1 MAREAVVVDSVRT
14 GLTKAHRGSFNMT
27 EPVDYT
33 AHVMREVVA
42 RQKNLDPALVEDVI
56 LGCGHPEGCMGMN
69 MGRIA
74 AMAAGLPKEVAAT
87 TVNRFCSS
95 GSQAIAM
102 AAHQII
108 NEGADAAIGAGVETI
123 TMMQDGTQNTT
134 RLVSHTAKE
143 RFPGLYFPMGITAEI
158 VAERY
163 KISREDQDEYAL
175 QSQQRY
181 AKAVDGGKIAEDIA
195 PMKVTRRVMKKGED
209 PYEEDFTVE
218 KDECNRPETTLEG
231 LQKLQPVFK
240 KPEEGG
246 TVTAGNASQLSDG
259 ASATL
264 LLSAD
269 KAKELGI
276 EPLAYY
282 RGTAVAGCGPEEMGI
297 GPVFAV
303 PKLLKRHGLTMDD
316 IDIVELNEAFASQ
329 LLYCQREL
337 GIDNE
342 KLNPLGGSIS
352 IGHPFG
358 MTGSRMTGQLV
369 RELRRQGKRYGIVTM
384 CIGGGQGLASLFEA
398 A

>member
-1 MAREAVVVDSVRT
+1 MAREAVIVDSVRT
-14 GLTKAHRGSFNMT
+14 GLTKAHRGSFNLT

-33 AHVMREVVA
+33 AHVLREVVA
-42 RQKNLDPALVEDVI
+42 RHPGLDAAEIEDVVI
-56 LGCGHPEGCMGMN
+56 GCGMPEGCQGMN
-69 MGRIA
+69 TARIA
-74 AMAAGLPKEVAAT
+74 AMAAGFPKSVAAT

-95 GSQAIAM
+95 GSQAIMM
-102 AAHQII
+102 AAHEILH
-108 NEGADAAIGAGVETI
+108 EGAEVAIGGGVETI
-123 TMMQDGTQNTT
+123 TMMQDGTQNTH
-134 RLVSHTAKE
+134 RLANKTAAE
-143 RFPGLYFPMGITAEI
+143 RFPGLYFPMGVTAEV

-163 KISREDQDEYAL
+163 QISREDQDAYSL
-175 QSQQRY
+175 QSQERY
-181 AKAVDGGKIAEDIA
+181 AAADDAGKIREDIV
-195 PMKVTRRVMKKGED
+195 PMKVTRKVTKKGEE
-209 PYEEDFTVE
+209 PYDEDFTVE
-218 KDECNRPETTLEG
+218 KDECNRPQTTLEG
-231 LQKLQPVFK
+231 LAGLQPVFK

-264 LLSAD
+264 LMSSDRA
-269 KAKELGI
+269 KALGVESLGI
-276 EPLAYY
+276 Y

-303 PKLLKRHGLTMDD
+303 PKLLARHGLTMDD

-337 GIDNE
+337 DIPNE

-358 MTGSRMTGQLV
+358 MTGSRMTGQLL
-369 RELRRQGKRYGIVTM
+369 RELKRTGKRYGIVTM

>member
-1 MAREAVVVDSVRT
+1 MAREAVIVGSLRT

-27 EPVDYT
+27 EPVDFT
-33 AHVMREVVA
+33 AHVIREVVA
-42 RQKNLDPALVEDVI
+42 AQPKLDPAEIEDVI

-69 MGRIA
+69 MARIT
-74 AMAAGLPKEVAAT
+74 AMAAGLPLSVAGT

-95 GSQAIAM
+95 GSQAVMM
-102 AAHQII
+102 AANQILQ
-108 NEGADAAIGAGVETI
+108 EGAEVAIGGGVETI

-134 RLVSHTAKE
+134 RLVSQTARE
-143 RFPGLYFPMGITAEI
+143 RFPGLYFPMGITAEV

-163 KISREDQDEYAL
+163 GISREDQDAYAL

-181 AKAVDGGKIAEDIA
+181 AAAQEAGYVDEEIA
-195 PMKVTRRVMKKGED
+195 PMKVTRKVTPKEGE
-209 PYEEDFTVE
+209 PYEEEFTVAN
-218 KDECNRPETTLEG
+218 DECNRPSTTLEG
-231 LQKLQPVFK
+231 LQKLKPVFK
-240 KPEEGG
+240 EDG

-264 LLSAD
+264 LMSSD
-269 KAKELGI
+269 RAKQLGI
-276 EPLAYY
+276 EPMAIY
-282 RGTAVAGCGPEEMGI
+282 RGSAVAGCAPDEMGI

-337 GIDNE
+337 GIPNE
-342 KLNPLGGSIS
+342 KLNPSGGSIS

-358 MTGSRMTGQLV
+358 MTGSRMTGLLLRQLK
-369 RELRRQGKRYGIVTM
+369 RTGGRYGIVTM
-384 CIGGGQGLASLFEA
+384 CIGGGQGFASLFEA
-398 A
+398 C

>member
-1 MAREAVVVDSVRT
+1 
-14 GLTKAHRGSFNMT
+14 
-27 EPVDYT
+27 
-33 AHVMREVVA
+33 
-42 RQKNLDPALVEDVI
+42 
-56 LGCGHPEGCMGMN
+56 
-69 MGRIA
+69 
-74 AMAAGLPKEVAAT
+74 
-87 TVNRFCSS
+87 
-95 GSQAIAM
+95 M

-143 RFPGLYFPMGITAEI
+143 RFPGLYYPMGITAEI

-163 KISREDQDEYAL
+163 KISREDQDKYAL

-181 AKAVDGGKIAEDIA
+181 AKAVEEGKVAEDIA

-218 KDECNRPETTLEG
+218 VDECNRAETTLEG

-240 KPEEGG
+240 KAEEGG

-264 LLSAD
+264 LMSAER
-269 KAKELGI
+269 AKELNI
-276 EPLAYY
+276 EPLGIY

-303 PKLLKRHGLTMDD
+303 PKLLERHGLKIDD
-316 IDIVELNEAFASQ
+316 IGIIELNEAFASQ

-358 MTGSRMTGQLV
+358 MTGSRMTGQLL
-369 RELRRQGKRYGIVTM
+369 REMKRRGVRYGIVTM